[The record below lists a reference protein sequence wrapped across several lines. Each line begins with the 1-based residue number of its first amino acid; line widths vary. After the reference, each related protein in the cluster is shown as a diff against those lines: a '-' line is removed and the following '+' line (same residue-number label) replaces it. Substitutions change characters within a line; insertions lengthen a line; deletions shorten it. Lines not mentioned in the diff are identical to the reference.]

1 MPSPNATLNPAL
13 QRQLADA
20 GKALN
25 QGQPQ
30 LARHMLRQVLA
41 SAPGHPNAQ
50 FLYGVASLMMG
61 DGAEAV
67 HFLRKAASQRMDD
80 ATIQMYLGMA
90 LNDTNATEDALV
102 HLYRACELAPRQA
115 STWYNLGKALKQ
127 CGKLDDAN
135 VALRRA
141 LAIDDRHLLARTS
154 VADIATMQ
162 GDIAQA
168 VAEYRHVLRLQ
179 PDHGEA
185 WHGLANL
192 KTEPLSADDTAQ
204 LRQALQRP
212 GMHPDTRVALGFS
225 LFRALEDQK
234 DYAAAFAALRQANS
248 DKRKRVEWDAAAEH
262 QHIERIME
270 AFRSPLPEPRDATL
284 GHEAIF
290 IVSMPRSGST
300 LVEHI
305 LASHSQ
311 VEGANEI
318 PDLPAVI
325 EDESRRRN
333 QPFPEWVGAASA
345 DDWQRLGQDYLAR
358 TARWRTQHPRF
369 TDKGLLNWPLV
380 GAIRAMLPGARII
393 HCHRDPVENCFA
405 CYRQLFGHGMHFSY
419 NLDDLTSHYRD
430 HRQLAG
436 YWQQRFP
443 GRLLDFSYEALLD
456 DTEAQIR
463 RLLDFCELPFE
474 SACLTPHRAQR
485 AVLSTASAAQVRQ
498 PIARTTPHSELYG
511 DLLLPLRQRLGH

>member
-1 MPSPNATLNPAL
+1 MNPSL
-13 QRQLADA
+13 QRQLAEA
-20 GKALN
+20 GKALS
-25 QGQPQ
+25 QGQVQ
-30 LARHMLRQVLA
+30 QARQTLRQVLA
-41 SAPGHPNAQ
+41 GAPGHPNAQ
-50 FLYGVASLMMG
+50 FLYGVASLMAG
-61 DGAEAV
+61 DGAEALR
-67 HFLRKAASQRMDD
+67 FLRKAASQSTND

-90 LNDTNATEDALV
+90 LHDTGATVEALAC
-102 HLYRACELAPRQA
+102 LRRACELAPGQA
-115 STWYNLGKALKQ
+115 PTWYNLGKALKQ
-127 CGKLDDAN
+127 DAMLDDASE
-135 VALRRA
+135 ALQRA
-141 LAIDDRHLLARTS
+141 VTLDERHLLAHIAL
-154 VADIATMQ
+154 ADIATMQ
-162 GDIAQA
+162 GRITQA
-168 VAEYRHVLRLQ
+168 VSGYRQVLRLQ
-179 PDHGEA
+179 PDHAQA

-192 KTEPLSADDTAQ
+192 KTEPLSPADTAH

-212 GMHPDTRVALGFS
+212 GIHPDTRVALGFS
-225 LFRALEDQK
+225 LFRALEDQQ
-234 DYAAAFAALRQANS
+234 DYAAAFEALRQANS
-248 DKRKRVEWDAAAEH
+248 DKRKLVDWDAAAEH
-262 QHIERIME
+262 QRIGHIME
-270 AFRSPLPEPRDATL
+270 AFRPALPPPRDATL

-333 QPFPEWVGAASA
+333 QAFPDWVGAASA

-419 NLDDLTSHYRD
+419 DLGDLTAHYRD
-430 HRQLAG
+430 HQQLAG

-443 GRLLDFSYEALLD
+443 GQLLDFSYETLLD

-463 RLLDFCELPFE
+463 RLLDFCGLPLE
-474 SACLTPHRAQR
+474 PACLTPHLAKREVR
-485 AVLSTASAAQVRQ
+485 STASAAQVRQ
-498 PIARTTPHSELYG
+498 PIARTTPHGELYG
-511 DLLLPLRQRLGH
+511 DLLLPLRQRLDL